1 MQEYEQEVENLEQE
15 LSLSREKDGVYLSS
29 HKALDS
35 IKLLYFSL
43 FYPLVLFSSPSLT
56 LLISISLFIPSN
68 LLSKF
73 MSSLTL

>member
-35 IKLLYFSL
+35 IKLLFTSL
-43 FYPLVLFSSPSLT
+43 SSI
-56 LLISISLFIPSN
+56 LISSFDLPQI
-68 LLSKF
+68 
-73 MSSLTL
+73 T